1 MKKRV
6 DMSGAAFAIT
16 LAIAVMLVCMVFVGY
31 PRLETLGVAL
41 FVSVVVLLML
51 MALFYAPMS
60 LSLDDKELCVCR
72 SFWGKRIPLSEIR
85 EVRAVSKDLPLSRVC
100 GSGGFMGYWGWFRSP
115 CIGKCF
121 AYYGD
126 KSQRFLLMLKDGRNY
141 ILGCRDANEL
151 AVAVK
156 ERVDE

>member
-31 PRLETLGVAL
+31 PRPETLGVAL

-60 LSLDDKELCVCR
+60 LSRRQRALRLPQLL
-72 SFWGKRIPLSEIR
+72 GKTNSP
-85 EVRAVSKDLPLSRVC
+85 VGNQ
-100 GSGGFMGYWGWFRSP
+100 GSAGG
-115 CIGKCF
+115 
-121 AYYGD
+121 
-126 KSQRFLLMLKDGRNY
+126 Q
-141 ILGCRDANEL
+141 
-151 AVAVK
+151 
-156 ERVDE
+156 

>member
-72 SFWGKRIPLSEIR
+72 SFWVNE
-85 EVRAVSKDLPLSRVC
+85 
-100 GSGGFMGYWGWFRSP
+100 FP
-115 CIGKCF
+115 CRKSGKC
-121 AYYGD
+121 
-126 KSQRFLLMLKDGRNY
+126 GRSVRT
-141 ILGCRDANEL
+141 CHCQEF
-151 AVAVK
+151 AVAADLWDTGDGSV
-156 ERVDE
+156 RPA

>member
-51 MALFYAPMS
+51 MAL
-60 LSLDDKELCVCR
+60 L
-72 SFWGKRIPLSEIR
+72 GKTNSP
-85 EVRAVSKDLPLSRVC
+85 VGNQ
-100 GSGGFMGYWGWFRSP
+100 GSAGG
-115 CIGKCF
+115 
-121 AYYGD
+121 
-126 KSQRFLLMLKDGRNY
+126 Q
-141 ILGCRDANEL
+141 
-151 AVAVK
+151 
-156 ERVDE
+156 